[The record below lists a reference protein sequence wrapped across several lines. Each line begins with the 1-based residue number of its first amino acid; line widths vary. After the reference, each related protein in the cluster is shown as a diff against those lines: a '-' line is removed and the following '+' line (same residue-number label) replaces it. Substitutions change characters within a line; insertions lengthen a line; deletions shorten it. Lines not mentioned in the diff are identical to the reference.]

1 MSRRSRQVASAIR
14 DELVQ
19 ITQRE
24 LNDPRLKAVGMITFS
39 GVELS
44 PDHKNA
50 NVFVSFMGQP
60 KDSPQVKA
68 ALQALESAAGLFR
81 RLLLKRLATK
91 AVPQLRFRY
100 DDLFDKAAEVGVALK
115 SAADFEAAL
124 AAEKA
129 AANPAKKSSDEE
141 E

>member
-1 MSRRSRQVASAIR
+1 MSRRSRQLASAIR

-44 PDHKNA
+44 SDHKNA
-50 NVFVSFMGQP
+50 NVFVSSMGQP

-68 ALQALESAAGLFR
+68 AFQALESAAGLYR
-81 RLLLKRLATK
+81 RFLLKRLATK
-91 AVPQLRFRY
+91 AVPQLRFATTTLSIKPQKWELR
-100 DDLFDKAAEVGVALK
+100 
-115 SAADFEAAL
+115 
-124 AAEKA
+124 
-129 AANPAKKSSDEE
+129 
-141 E
+141 